1 MTGVMGGL
9 GDFDVA
15 GILQLLTFRRA
26 TGQLII
32 TAENDQVSLSM
43 EKGKLVQVSS
53 IRLPLR
59 LGRILLRRGLIT
71 TEQVQQALYD
81 QEHGPERRSLGA
93 ILVDRGWLSIQDL
106 TRCIE
111 EQCISALARVIA
123 ADTGT
128 FAYSPRAAAAT
139 VPDLVPLNAERIL
152 LEATRRVDEL
162 AELRGSLPKM
172 NAPIALYRGADGLP
186 VSDPDAQQVMAALRI
201 GIGSLG
207 ELIDILP
214 LDELVLFRVVI
225 RLREMGLIA
234 VGDDVRPD
242 LGGEPPNEDDL
253 SRIFAATS
261 SVPGPASP
269 SRPAAPQPAPTRPQV
284 HPEAATVRRSA

>member
-32 TAENDQVSLSM
+32 TAENDQVSLTLD
-43 EKGKLVQVSS
+43 KGKLIQVSS

-93 ILVDRGWLSIQDL
+93 ILVDRGWLSLHDL

-128 FAYSPRAAAAT
+128 FAYSPRAGVAT
-139 VPDLVPLNAERIL
+139 SPDQVPLNAERIL

-162 AELRGSLPKM
+162 SELRVLLPKM
-172 NAPIALYRGADGLP
+172 NAPIALYQGSDGLP
-186 VSDPDAQQVMAALRI
+186 VSDPDAQRILAALRI

-214 LDELVLFRVVI
+214 IDELVLLRAVI

-234 VGDDVRPD
+234 VGDDARPD
-242 LGGEPPNEDDL
+242 LGGVPPSEDDL
-253 SRIFAATS
+253 SRLFEAVSGTT
-261 SVPGPASP
+261 PPAQHRP
-269 SRPAAPQPAPTRPQV
+269 TPTPPAAHLPAVRPE
-284 HPEAATVRRSA
+284 PAASVRQTA